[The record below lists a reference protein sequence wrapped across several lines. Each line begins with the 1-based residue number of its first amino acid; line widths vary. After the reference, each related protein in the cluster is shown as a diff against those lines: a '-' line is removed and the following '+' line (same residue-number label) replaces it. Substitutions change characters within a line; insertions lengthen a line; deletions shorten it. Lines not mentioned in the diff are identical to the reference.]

1 MSGILWSVRNTELKL
16 LRFALEVIAVYK
28 GIQDSSMQ
36 KCQETQGD
44 PCQEPGQ
51 WKQDAPM
58 FREGHF
64 PESWNTLI
72 KFVKDTELKMHFE
85 EHLIFFKE
93 CSVGTQK
100 MNSTGYCTFTKVI
113 TEKKLDNWKN
123 DLCN

>member
-1 MSGILWSVRNTELKL
+1 
-16 LRFALEVIAVYK
+16 
-28 GIQDSSMQ
+28 
-36 KCQETQGD
+36 
-44 PCQEPGQ
+44 
-51 WKQDAPM
+51 M

-72 KFVKDTELKMHFE
+72 KFVKETELKMHFE

-113 TEKKLDNWKN
+113 TEKKNWITGKMTYATKWPSDNFLKQQTSGGRRVPPTVWVRFISG
-123 DLCN
+123 LVSALESVE